1 MAARSELLFSYGT
14 LRLPAVQ
21 QATFG
26 RLLDGEEDAILGY
39 RVEMLTITDPD
50 VLATSGVAEHPV
62 LVPSRGA
69 DAEVEGTVFEITA
82 DELAAADR
90 YEVDDYE
97 RVAVPARSGRT
108 VWAYVART

>member
-1 MAARSELLFSYGT
+1 VAERTELLFSYGT

-26 RLLDGEEDAILGY
+26 RLLEGEDDAIIGY
-39 RVEMLTITDPD
+39 RVESLTITDPD
-50 VLATSGVAEHPV
+50 VLETSGESEHPV
-62 LVPSRGA
+62 LVSGDA
-69 DAEVEGTVFEITA
+69 AAEVDGTVFEITA
-82 DELAAADR
+82 DELAAADS